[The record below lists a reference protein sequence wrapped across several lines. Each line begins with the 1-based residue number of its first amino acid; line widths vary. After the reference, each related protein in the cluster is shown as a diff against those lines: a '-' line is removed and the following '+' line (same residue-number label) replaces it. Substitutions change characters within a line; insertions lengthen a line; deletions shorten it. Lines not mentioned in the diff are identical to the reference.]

1 MENMK
6 NYLKN
11 NAPLILLIFISV
23 FSFTPLLR
31 SGYFPMHDDQQAVRL
46 LEMDK
51 CINDLQ
57 IPCRWTPDL
66 GYGFGYPQFNY
77 YGPLPYY
84 AMEVVHKVVGF
95 GFLDSVKVGFIIGF
109 LIAAIGMYKLGASMW
124 GKWGGFLSGLIYTF
138 IPYHAV
144 DVYVRGAMGE
154 FWALS
159 FLPFIFWSILEISRG
174 NKKHVLWLSLSFAS
188 LILCHNITTFIFSP
202 AILVWILYLY
212 NKNLKKMI
220 YPIVGLVWGF
230 CLSASFVIPAFI
242 EKNFVHIETLTQ
254 GYFNYLAHFVTIK
267 QLLFSSYW
275 GYGTSELGPFDNI
288 SFAVGILVWTLP
300 ILAIILSIFLK
311 RKEYRSLLIIT
322 ALGWIY
328 LFFTHQK
335 STFLWNNIPL
345 LSFVQFP
352 WRFLGITVFLF
363 SLTAGSIVS
372 FVNKKNAVW
381 LFLVITI
388 LTILLNKSFFRPK
401 DWISLTDTEKFTGDN
416 WNFQVTSSIF
426 DYLPIYAK
434 HPPTFPAPDKLII
447 VDGKSSSQLLAKGT
461 DWQKWSLDVSSDQS
475 TVRLPIFD
483 FPNWQVMVDNIKTS
497 INHNNELGLIE
508 FSVVA
513 GKHSI
518 YAVLKNTPV
527 RVVSNIISV
536 LAFILIPFF
545 MLKSKKI

>member
-1 MENMK
+1 MK

-11 NAPLILLIFISV
+11 NAPLILLILISF

-66 GYGFGYPQFNY
+66 GYGFGYPQFSY

-84 AMEVVHKVVGF
+84 AMEVVHKVIGF
-95 GFLDSVKVGFIIGF
+95 GFLDSVKAGFIVGI
-109 LIAAIGMYKLGASMW
+109 LIAALGMYKLATSMW

-138 IPYHAV
+138 VPYHAV
-144 DVYVRGAMGE
+144 DIYARGAMGE

-159 FLPFIFWSILEISRG
+159 FLPFIFWSILEILRG
-174 NKKHVLWLSLSFAS
+174 NKKHILWLSLSFAS

-202 AILVWILYLY
+202 AILIWILHLY
-212 NKNLKKMI
+212 SKNFKKTI
-220 YPIVGLVWGF
+220 YPIAGLVWGF
-230 CLSASFVIPAFI
+230 CLSAFFVVPAFFE
-242 EKNFVHIETLTQ
+242 EKFVHIETLTQ

-300 ILAIILSIFLK
+300 ILAIVLSTFLK
-311 RKEYRSLLIIT
+311 RKECRSLLIIT
-322 ALGWIY
+322 ALGWVY
-328 LFFTHQK
+328 LFFTHQR
-335 STFLWNNIPL
+335 STFIWNNIPL

-352 WRFLGITVFLF
+352 WRFLGPAGFLF
-363 SLTAGSIVS
+363 SLAAGSIVN
-372 FVNKKNAVW
+372 FANKKNAVW
-381 LFLVITI
+381 LVLVIT
-388 LTILLNKSFFRPK
+388 LVTILLNKSFFRPK
-401 DWISLTDTEKFTGDN
+401 DWIDITDSNKFSGES
-416 WNFQVTSSIF
+416 WNLQVTSSIF

-434 HPPTFPAPDKLII
+434 HPPTSPAPDKLII
-447 VDGKSSSQLLAKGT
+447 VDGKSVSQLVARGT
-461 DWQKWSLDVSSDQS
+461 DWQKWSLEVSSDQAI
-475 TVRLPIFD
+475 VRLPIFD
-483 FPNWQVMVDNIKTS
+483 FPNWQIMVDNIKTK

-508 FSVVA
+508 FSVAA
-513 GKHSI
+513 GKHDI
-518 YAVLKNTPV
+518 YTVLKNTPV
-527 RVVSNIISV
+527 RIVSNIVSV
-536 LAFILIPFF
+536 LAFVLIPFF
-545 MLKSKKI
+545 MFKYKKI